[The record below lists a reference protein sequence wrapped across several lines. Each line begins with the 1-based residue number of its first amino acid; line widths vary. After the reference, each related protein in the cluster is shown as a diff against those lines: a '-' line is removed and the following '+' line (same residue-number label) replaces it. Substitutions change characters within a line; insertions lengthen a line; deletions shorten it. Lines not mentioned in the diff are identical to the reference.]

1 MNTVT
6 LQEAKEA
13 KNALVEALSTALSEF
28 TDKTG
33 LRVESV
39 TISSP
44 FADMNYT
51 QYGAMMAETLAYN
64 TLTKQ
69 YVLPKAS
76 YNVDVNIP
84 M

>member
-39 TISSP
+39 AISSP

-76 YNVDVNIP
+76 YSVDVSIP

>member
-1 MNTVT
+1 MNTIT

-13 KNALVEALSTALSEF
+13 KNALVEALSAALSEF

-39 TISSP
+39 AISSP
-44 FADMNYT
+44 FADMDYR
-51 QYGAMMAETLAYN
+51 QYGVMMAETLAYN